1 MLSTL
6 TFRTS
11 ASAADAPAGNAD
23 AAKAKISMCIGC
35 HGIPGYKASF
45 PEVYSVPMIAGQSDK
60 YIQAALKAYAS
71 GARTHPTMDSVA
83 TSLSDQDIADLAA
96 YYSNAKSPI
105 LPEYPVLAGQ
115 HADYLAHALKAYQRG
130 AHEAPTTANGRKN
143 AVMGA
148 FAVQLS
154 SQDISNVTAWLASM
168 PGPLS
173 VHK

>member
-6 TFRTS
+6 TFRGLTTRLVSLLVVGTS
-11 ASAADAPAGNAD
+11 AALSASAFAADAPAGNAD

-60 YIQAALKAYAS
+60 YIQAALKSYAS

-96 YYSNAKSPI
+96 YYSS
-105 LPEYPVLAGQ
+105 
-115 HADYLAHALKAYQRG
+115 LK
-130 AHEAPTTANGRKN
+130 
-143 AVMGA
+143 
-148 FAVQLS
+148 
-154 SQDISNVTAWLASM
+154 
-168 PGPLS
+168 
-173 VHK
+173 